1 MEITNTQLRT
11 IIKEELSKAITENED
26 ALKMNKFAKFMAML
40 ELESK
45 QSVFYG
51 LLKQINNG
59 DIGSSKYKL
68 FLKEFKNLILKSYDV
83 NFNGKSSESDL
94 EVVKEIAKLEKKNQK
109 LIDERK
115 AQLQDVDSILDDE
128 SEIELVSISEEILP
142 EGITAKQLGGII
154 KLINN

>member
-1 MEITNTQLRT
+1 MKLTNTQLRQ

-40 ELESK
+40 DVESK

-59 DIGSSKYKL
+59 DIDSSKYKL

-83 NFNGKSSESDL
+83 KFNGKSSESDL
-94 EVVKEIAKLEKKNQK
+94 EVVKEIAKLVKEWKNTDNLDRQ
-109 LIDERK
+109 RK
-115 AQLQDVDSILDDE
+115 DKIMSLMFFRLPQLSPV
-128 SEIELVSISEEILP
+128 
-142 EGITAKQLGGII
+142 K
-154 KLINN
+154 

>member
-1 MEITNTQLRT
+1 MTKIKATNR
-11 IIKEELSKAITENED
+11 ELLNLLHSLYAVSD
-26 ALKMNKFAKFMAML
+26 LKGLKFAIGV
-40 ELESK
+40 SK
-45 QSVFYG
+45 NIDRLKRD
-51 LLKQINNG
+51 LLYIDEASAPTEEFQ
-59 DIGSSKYKL
+59 KL
-68 FLKEFKNLILKSYDV
+68 LDQVRVIE
-83 NFNGKSSESDL
+83 SSEEDKDK
-94 EVVKEIAKLEKKNQK
+94 VVKEIAKLEKKNQK

>member
-1 MEITNTQLRT
+1 MTKIKATNR
-11 IIKEELSKAITENED
+11 ELLNLLHSLYAVSD
-26 ALKMNKFAKFMAML
+26 LKGLKFAIGV
-40 ELESK
+40 SK
-45 QSVFYG
+45 NIDRLKRD
-51 LLKQINNG
+51 LLYIDKASAPTEEFQ
-59 DIGSSKYKL
+59 KL
-68 FLKEFKNLILKSYDV
+68 LDQVRVIE
-83 NFNGKSSESDL
+83 SSEEDKDK
-94 EVVKEIAKLEKKNQK
+94 VVKEIAKLEKKNQK

>member
-1 MEITNTQLRT
+1 MTKIKATNRELLNLLHSLYAVSDLKGLQFAIGVSKNIDRLKRDLLYIDEASAPT
-11 IIKEELSKAITENED
+11 EEFQK
-26 ALKMNKFAKFMAML
+26 
-40 ELESK
+40 
-45 QSVFYG
+45 
-51 LLKQINNG
+51 LLDQVRVI
-59 DIGSSKYKL
+59 
-68 FLKEFKNLILKSYDV
+68 E
-83 NFNGKSSESDL
+83 SSEEDKDK
-94 EVVKEIAKLEKKNQK
+94 VVKEIAKLEKKNQK

>member
-1 MEITNTQLRT
+1 MTKIKATNR
-11 IIKEELSKAITENED
+11 ELLNLLHSLYAVSD
-26 ALKMNKFAKFMAML
+26 LKGLKFAIGV
-40 ELESK
+40 SK
-45 QSVFYG
+45 NIDRLKRD
-51 LLKQINNG
+51 LLYIDKASAPSEEFQ
-59 DIGSSKYKL
+59 KL
-68 FLKEFKNLILKSYDV
+68 LDQVRVIE
-83 NFNGKSSESDL
+83 SSEEDKDK
-94 EVVKEIAKLEKKNQK
+94 VVKEIAKLEKKNQK